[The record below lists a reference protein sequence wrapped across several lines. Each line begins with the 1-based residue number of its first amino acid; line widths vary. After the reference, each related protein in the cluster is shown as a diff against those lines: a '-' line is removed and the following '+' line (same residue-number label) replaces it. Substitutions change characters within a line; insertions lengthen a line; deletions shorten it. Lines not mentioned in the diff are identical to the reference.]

1 MNMVE
6 GECNSNVV
14 MDDQDDNLSKELR
27 AHNEYFKQMIN
38 LVPANFY
45 FDQESIDKKNKQ
57 KSAVLDLSRSK
68 GR

>member
-6 GECNSNVV
+6 GECNSNVG

-27 AHNEYFKQMIN
+27 AHNKYFKQMIN

-68 GR
+68 GK